1 MLDGTVTTQRV
12 HCMPLIM
19 ATFFRRL
26 PIGLIAAACVMSGQA
41 MAELSLSSAS
51 SDSISTSIGASSTS
65 IGRSSESSRRD
76 HVAEGDYTV
85 VEVADA
91 TDRPGL
97 VRLTLRLA
105 APSAG
110 AAVAGGADETFDL
123 YVPQANPAA
132 RLLVQG
138 QTIRARQRPYGV
150 EFAHGEPQQA
160 FFLVLQDAWFQELHS
175 QPVRL

>member
-1 MLDGTVTTQRV
+1 MLDGIVTTQRV
-12 HCMPLIM
+12 HCMPLNM
-19 ATFFRRL
+19 ATFIRRL
-26 PIGLIAAACVMSGQA
+26 PIGLVAAACVLSGPA

-76 HVAEGDYTV
+76 RVAEGDYTI

-97 VRLTLRLA
+97 LRLTLRLA

-110 AAVAGGADETFDL
+110 AAAADETFDL
-123 YVPQANPAA
+123 YLPQSNPAA

-150 EFAHGEPQQA
+150 EFAHGDPQQA
-160 FFLVLQDAWFQELHS
+160 FFLVLQDAWFQELHT
-175 QPVRL
+175 QQVHL